1 MIIHYLMT
9 GLALIFVI
17 VSHELAH
24 GYVAYLFGDNT
35 AKNRGRLSLNPLK
48 HLDPIGTL
56 FLLVFKF
63 GWAKP
68 VPIDERNFSSR
79 RPGLFFV
86 SIAGVTVNF
95 ITAVVSIF
103 ILLQFHNSLGV
114 FSTFFELLAI
124 YGIFFMVFNLI
135 PIPPLDGSK
144 VLASILPIGFQA
156 FIYQFERYFTPILI
170 LFIMLNRQTGIIS
183 RISSSIFYFLVNNI
197 AKIIM

>member
-103 ILLQFHNSLGV
+103 ILLQFHNNLGV